1 MTIRREGDDPV
12 ELMHDGAVTDA
23 EVPPAPDT
31 VTEALAILEAD
42 GYTHSFVVRDGRVH
56 CDACSGDHDAADAVV
71 ERIYRFEG
79 ASDPDYEDIVFGLRC
94 PGCDVRG
101 TLVSAFGPN
110 ADPDELDALRIL
122 GDVSPPTP

>member
-1 MTIRREGDDPV
+1 
-12 ELMHDGAVTDA
+12 VTDA
-23 EVPPAPDT
+23 AVPPAPDT
-31 VTEALAILEAD
+31 VTEALTILEAD
-42 GYTHSFVVRDGRVH
+42 GYTHSFFVRDGVVR
-56 CDACSGDHDAADAVV
+56 CSVCGVDHEATSAIV

-94 PGCDVRG
+94 PSCEVRG

-110 ADPDELDALRIL
+110 ADPEELDALRIL